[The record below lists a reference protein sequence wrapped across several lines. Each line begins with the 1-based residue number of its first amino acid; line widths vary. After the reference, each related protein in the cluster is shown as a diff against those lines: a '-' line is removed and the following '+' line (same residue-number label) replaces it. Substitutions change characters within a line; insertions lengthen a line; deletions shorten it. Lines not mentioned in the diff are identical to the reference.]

1 MTVLALDFMS
11 SRQIRNLESTNAQ
24 NARTNLRI
32 NARSVNQILFIVCMP
47 LLWLVNIYL
56 SVSSLQSPISNKSL
70 VPFVLLDQ
78 AALTV
83 TVFR

>member
-70 VPFVLLDQ
+70 VLFVLLDQ